1 MAENMPDPTPLP
13 EPSVRPEEG
22 WHAVHLY
29 YRIRRDQLALL
40 SDSDRRLG
48 CEQFEQL
55 LDPKADHAPPVL
67 QTFAVAGHKADFGM
81 LLLGP
86 DPLQID
92 SLKQKLQASALG
104 PALEPTYS
112 YVSLTE
118 VSEYVPTVEQY
129 AERLQAEGDDPD
141 SEVFQT
147 KLKAYEARE
156 GKMRQQ
162 RLYPVPPPWPIMCF
176 YPMSKKREVGENWYM
191 LDSADRMRMMAKHGR
206 LGQTFA
212 GKVSQLIT
220 GSTGLDDWEWGV
232 TLWVRRPEFLK
243 EVVYT
248 MRFDEASARYAQ
260 FGPFYFGYVLEARAL
275 LEHLRLT

>member
-1 MAENMPDPTPLP
+1 MPEPTPLP
-13 EPSVRPEEG
+13 EPGIRPEEG

-29 YRIRRDQLALL
+29 YRIRRDPLALL
-40 SDSDRRLG
+40 SDSERKQG

-55 LDPKADHAPPVL
+55 LDSKADHAPPVL

-92 SLKQKLQASALG
+92 SVKQKLQASALG

-129 AERLQAEGDDPD
+129 AERLRAEGEDPD

-147 KLKAYEARE
+147 KLKTYEARE
-156 GKMRQQ
+156 G
-162 RLYPVPPPWPIMCF
+162 
-176 YPMSKKREVGENWYM
+176 
-191 LDSADRMRMMAKHGR
+191 DRK
-206 LGQTFA
+206 
-212 GKVSQLIT
+212 S
-220 GSTGLDDWEWGV
+220 
-232 TLWVRRPEFLK
+232 
-243 EVVYT
+243 VV
-248 MRFDEASARYAQ
+248 
-260 FGPFYFGYVLEARAL
+260 
-275 LEHLRLT
+275 